1 RDGSKRPSGRIRVDA
16 IYHGFVYWEYLDRE
30 HLPPPDEAGQREWLE
45 GFLQAHADSPS
56 DSREWIDPI
65 ISEGAHAAL
74 RRVLAGRCDVD
85 ALLAPLERM
94 LIEWKE
100 AGEWRRMRW

>member
-1 RDGSKRPSGRIRVDA
+1 
-16 IYHGFVYWEYLDRE
+16 
-30 HLPPPDEAGQREWLE
+30 LE

-85 ALLAPLERM
+85 ALLALLERM
-94 LIEWKE
+94 LMEWRE
-100 AGEWRRMRW
+100 AGEFRRMRL